1 MAKKRMGFEGLLLW
15 GATGGTTA
23 ATELTEARDVS
34 YVIESTEADISDRAS
49 IIDLMDVAGVKFSI
63 EFELNNKDSSS
74 FISALRTA
82 MIAGTGLPLL
92 TADKAGGWG
101 VDGDFIFSVDEG
113 QPLRDAQRVRVRASP
128 TDKYGRLPSWGTQSS
143 TTTTTA
149 AP

>member
-15 GATGGTTA
+15 GTAGSAA

-34 YVIESTEADISDRAS
+34 YVIEGTEADISDRAS
-49 IIDLMDVAGVKFSI
+49 IFDLMDVAGVKFSI
-63 EFELNNKDSSS
+63 EFEVSNKDSSS
-74 FISALRTA
+74 FIAAARTA
-82 MIAGTGLPLL
+82 AVTGGSMALM

-101 VDGDFIFSVDEG
+101 VDGDFIISLDEA
-113 QPLRDAQRVRVRASP
+113 QPLRDAQRIKVKASP
-128 TDKYGRLPSWGTQSS
+128 TDKNSRTPSWGTQSS